1 MGVGSGEKALLY
13 SGLELT
19 EAAEMLTA
27 LEQAGIDAEQADGG
41 ATIRVPAD
49 QVDSARM
56 LLAQEGLPTSGSVGY
71 EIFDSQD
78 GFGATQ
84 FVQNVN
90 RVRALEGELA
100 RTIRSLEGVSSARV
114 HLALPERRL
123 FNNDA
128 EAAKASVWIE
138 LRQGDLAARHARAIR
153 NLVANAVPGL
163 QSSNVTILDQE
174 GRLLARGEEGGDEA
188 AYSALA
194 DERKME
200 VEERLRRNVVSLIE
214 SVVGRGGVE
223 VQVTADVN
231 FDRIT
236 ESSEI
241 FDPNGQVVRSTSTIE
256 EDSNESDATRN
267 GAASASAAIP
277 DGTGSTD
284 GAGSSQ
290 AAARRTE
297 ETINYEVSRTTRTE
311 VREAGAIQR
320 ISLAIAV
327 DGVTGVDDAGA
338 ETWTPRTPEEL
349 ERIEALAKSAIGF
362 DEARGDKV
370 EIANIRFA
378 RAPAPLSATGAPSA
392 FQFDKNDIMRGAELG
407 VLVVVAAMI
416 IFLVARPLL
425 KTLPGGGGFALAGGG
440 AGGGGSVGGG
450 SGDGELLSLTGGQ
463 GPGGLMS
470 AEEKID
476 VAQIEGKVR
485 ASSVRK
491 VAEIVDAHPEDSVAI
506 LRTWLHGAS

>member
-1 MGVGSGEKALLY
+1 M
-13 SGLELT
+13 
-19 EAAEMLTA
+19 AEQLQ
-27 LEQAGIDAEQADGG
+27 QAGIAYEYADGG
-41 ATIRVPAD
+41 STIRVDAA

-100 RTIRSLEGVSSARV
+100 RTISSLEGVSSARV

-123 FNNDA
+123 FDNNA
-128 EAAKASVWIE
+128 ETPKASIWID
-138 LRQGDLAARHARAIR
+138 LRQADLAARHARTIR
-153 NLVANAVPGL
+153 NLVAGAVPGL
-163 QSSNVTILDQE
+163 SSSNVTILDQE
-174 GRLLARGEEGGDEA
+174 GRLLARGEDGDEDS
-188 AYSALA
+188 AYSMLA
-194 DERKME
+194 DERKAE
-200 VEERLRRNVVSLIE
+200 IEDRLRRNVTALIE
-214 SVVGRGGVE
+214 SVVGRGAVQ

-236 ESSEI
+236 ESTES
-241 FDPNGQVVRSTSTIE
+241 FDPNGQVVRSTSTVE
-256 EDSNESDATRN
+256 ENSNETDGARDGAT
-267 GAASASAAIP
+267 SASAAIP
-277 DGTGSTD
+277 DGSSSTD
-284 GAGSSQ
+284 AVGSSQ

-311 VREAGAIQR
+311 VREAGAIR
-320 ISLAIAV
+320 RVSVAIAV
-327 DGVTGVDDAGA
+327 DGVTSVDDAGV
-338 ETWTPRTPEEL
+338 ETWTPRTPEEI
-349 ERIEALAKSAIGF
+349 ERITALAKSAIGF

-370 EIANIRFA
+370 EIANVRFA
-378 RAPAPLSATGAPSA
+378 RLPVPPSATGAPSP

-407 VLVVVAAMI
+407 VMMIVAAMI

-425 KTLPGGGGFALAGGG
+425 KTLPGGAGGGLALAGAG
-440 AGGGGSVGGG
+440 AGGGSAGVGP
-450 SGDGELLSLTGGQ
+450 DGEPQLLSLTGGQ
-463 GPGGLMS
+463 GGPLS

-506 LRTWLHGAS
+506 LRTWLHGS